1 MAGKKF
7 SLQLILLT
15 GQPGTSK
22 IRTGKSKNEQ
32 VKLEPAGYKTPNTL
46 IYISGYYVVDGDPS
60 HHRVSGIQTFETAS
74 LPSAAANS
82 LRG

>member
-22 IRTGKSKNEQ
+22 IRTGKSKIEQ
-32 VKLEPAGYKTPNTL
+32 VKLEPAGYKTPSTL
-46 IYISGYYVVDGDPS
+46 ICISGYHVVDGAPS
-60 HHRVSGIQTFETAS
+60 RHRVSGIQTFETAN